1 MQNLT
6 SILLTVAG
14 IALLGLFG
22 FVTLS
27 LLMVLAGVLSLT
39 LLARAMMPVARPVPV
54 KARHNSRQGGHDV
67 RRIWND
73 GKGTIID
80 M

>member
-1 MQNLT
+1 MQSIT

-14 IALLGLFG
+14 VAVLGFLG

-27 LLMVLAGVLSLT
+27 LFMVLAGILSLT
-39 LLARAMMPVARPVPV
+39 LMTRALMGQPKPAPVQA
-54 KARHNSRQGGHDV
+54 KSRTDRSV
-67 RRIWND
+67 NRIWND

>member
-1 MQNLT
+1 MQSIT

-14 IALLGLFG
+14 IAVLGFLG

-27 LLMVLAGVLSLT
+27 LFMVFAGILSVTLMT
-39 LLARAMMPVARPVPV
+39 RAMMGQPKRAPVQAKTRSGESV
-54 KARHNSRQGGHDV
+54 G
-67 RRIWND
+67 RIWND

>member
-1 MQNLT
+1 MQSIT

-14 IALLGLFG
+14 IAVMSLFG
-22 FVTLS
+22 FVALS
-27 LLMVLAGVLSLT
+27 LFMIFAGILSVT
-39 LLARAMMPVARPVPV
+39 LLARAMMLKPKQAPVYAETGSSHRVTRV
-54 KARHNSRQGGHDV
+54 
-67 RRIWND
+67 WND